1 MRDKSRALTR
11 QHRGPA
17 RPVRDRAKRGPA
29 RRSALHND
37 TCGNAVRFAQAGP
50 SVIAFLCQCASNRR
64 IGWSA
69 TRLAGPDCTSACR
82 RTGASATD
90 RSERTAND
98 IGLFWP
104 PQRQPVLVTRTEGR
118 CNGTIAAR
126 SEVRWRGVG
135 GVALSERPAISLKRQ
150 LGGNQ

>member
-1 MRDKSRALTR
+1 MREQPTNWLVGNKTGRTR
-11 QHRGPA
+11 LHVGLPPDWRVGD
-17 RPVRDRAKRGPA
+17 RPVRANG
-29 RRSALHND
+29 
-37 TCGNAVRFAQAGP
+37 
-50 SVIAFLCQCASNRR
+50 
-64 IGWSA
+64 
-69 TRLAGPDCTSACR
+69 
-82 RTGASATD
+82 
-90 RSERTAND
+90 ERHRPV
-98 IGLFWP
+98 WP